1 MKSDARHNIGGKK
14 TRKKLI
20 IMDVIIVI
28 LVVLNAAV
36 IIAVTEGHND
46 NNSLWSSYRLMECY
60 KNGEYG
66 KAVNYT
72 SRNEFILDDTKKA
85 DDSNKELYESMA
97 VADYYKANFYR
108 KVYGTS
114 GNSSKA
120 DSMAQLSDDAAGRM
134 GSLAPLKKRID
145 NMIK

>member
-36 IIAVTEGHND
+36 IIAVTEGRND

-66 KAVNYT
+66 KAVYYT
-72 SRNEFILDDTKKA
+72 NRNKFVLDDNDKTDKN
-85 DDSNKELYESMA
+85 DKEMYESMA
-97 VADYYKANFYR
+97 VADYFKAEFYR
-108 KVYGTS
+108 KVYETS

-120 DSMAQLSDDAAGRM
+120 DSMAVMSDDAAGRM

>member
-36 IIAVTEGHND
+36 IIAVTEGRND

-66 KAVNYT
+66 KAVYYT
-72 SRNEFILDDTKKA
+72 NRNKFVLDDNDKTDKN
-85 DDSNKELYESMA
+85 DKELYESMA
-97 VADYYKANFYR
+97 VADYFKAKFYR
-108 KVYGTS
+108 KVYETS

-120 DSMAQLSDDAAGRM
+120 DSMAAMSDDAAGRM

>member
-36 IIAVTEGHND
+36 IIAVTEGRND

-66 KAVNYT
+66 KAVYYT
-72 SRNEFILDDTKKA
+72 NRNKFVLDDNDKTDKN
-85 DDSNKELYESMA
+85 DKEMYESMA
-97 VADYYKANFYR
+97 VADYFKAEFYR
-108 KVYGTS
+108 KVYETS

-120 DSMAQLSDDAAGRM
+120 DSMAAMSDDAAGRM